1 MSGTR
6 RMWSRRLLRAGW
18 LVAPVFAFPGAVFR
32 WVRSCF
38 RAVFYD
44 HRGNFETGLAIF
56 MAIVVLIVYGFA
68 TALMAMEDHV
78 SKPADPEE
86 IKAAMVDPCAKGQL
100 LARLQTGMI
109 RGVDISQAEKACEQ
123 KREQLEQLRMLEE
136 QRATLG
142 VK

>member
-6 RMWSRRLLRAGW
+6 RMWARRLLRAGW
-18 LVAPVFAFPGAVFR
+18 LVAPVLASPAAV
-32 WVRSCF
+32 VRGVRDCF

-44 HRGNFETGLAIF
+44 HRGKFETGLAVF

-68 TALMAMEDHV
+68 TALIAMEDHV
-78 SKPADPEE
+78 TKPADPEE
-86 IKAAMVDPCAKGQL
+86 IREAMLEPCAKSQL
-100 LARLQTGMI
+100 LNRLQTGMI

-123 KREQLEQLRMLEE
+123 KREQQEQLRMLEQ